1 MKISPRLLLVLFALV
16 AVAQLFVPAKMIWDR
31 ESVLRTGEEFRF
43 RTQPIDPTDPFRGK
57 YISLFY
63 PEQLVTV
70 STTNDWEWGEKIYVT
85 LQTDSLGFA
94 TVENGSK
101 EVPQINGPYIEAT
114 VSNIDYEDTTRLWV
128 DLPFDRFY
136 MEESKAYEAEQV
148 YWQAGQDTLV
158 TSYALVSVK
167 DGQAVLKDV
176 FINGTPIADVVRN
189 NRLNE
194 Q

>member
-16 AVAQLFVPAKMIWDR
+16 AVAQLFVPGKMIWDR
-31 ESVLRTGEEFRF
+31 EAVLRTGEEFRF

-70 STTNDWEWGEKIYVT
+70 SSTNDWEWGEKIYVT

-94 TVENGSK
+94 TVQNGSK
-101 EVPQINGPYIEAT
+101 DVPQINAPYIAAT
-114 VSNIDYEDTTRLWV
+114 VSNIDYEDTTRLWI

-176 FINGTPIADVVRN
+176 FIDDTPIADVVRN
-189 NRLNE
+189 NRLRE